1 MIWNSEGTCMTSV
14 WGIHTLFLRNTLV
27 HAVMEW
33 WVSYLDR
40 TACLRRLFYIL
51 LLRILDLLD
60 KTQQALDMRC
70 HQLTEDVVLPL
81 LGLPLLYY
89 LRLQIEDFVS
99 RLDIFTI
106 KLVSLSTLISSL
118 EVINN
123 VWYLSARCTVRR
135 DDTGRLSYRPFEEYV
150 EV

>member
-1 MIWNSEGTCMTSV
+1 MKHWGHMHQNAGYTHSE
-14 WGIHTLFLRNTLV
+14 LRNTLV
-27 HAVMEW
+27 HVVMEW
-33 WVSYLDR
+33 WVSYLEH

-60 KTQQALDMRC
+60 KTQQALDRRC

-81 LGLPLLYY
+81 LVLPLLYY

-123 VWYLSARCTVRR
+123 VWYLSAWRIVRR